1 MMMGFLMHQ
10 DVSRSQ
16 RKICNSG
23 DATNFSYSEFTIS
36 VLTVVLVLK
45 CNK

>member
-16 RKICNSG
+16 RKIYKSG
-23 DATNFSYSEFTIS
+23 DATNFSYSELRS
-36 VLTVVLVLK
+36 VFSLLSSF
-45 CNK
+45 